1 MMMIYVLAAMAVVNA
16 LQLALLVR
24 LARRVTGN
32 EAGNERVNERLTH
45 FAEALTLLTDTTEQG
60 LSNIAAGLTAF
71 GQKTTTRSTTRATT
85 KRIVSAARNGRE
97 VSAIAAAESMSESEI
112 RLHLE
117 LGAASLSAAAG
128 QRGSTRVA

>member
-1 MMMIYVLAAMAVVNA
+1 MITTYVLAAMAVVNA
-16 LQLALLVR
+16 LQLVLLIR

-85 KRIVSAARNGRE
+85 KRIVSAARNGRA
-97 VSAIAAAESMSESEI
+97 VSAIAAEELMSESEI

-117 LGAASLSAAAG
+117 LGAGRLSAAEG
-128 QRGSTRVA
+128 ERGSVRV